1 MKGEPMQ
8 NSTWHSL
15 KTWPPFFKDTF
26 RGVKEF
32 EFRFNDR
39 EFKRGDYLILKEWY
53 PKSEKYTGR

>member
-1 MKGEPMQ
+1 MQ